1 MGLDEQLESM
11 EAGAETEAELIDQQT
26 EIEDVEEFQDDEEFD
41 PRADE
46 ANLEEAYED
55 FFAEEGPDGEGET
68 SPDGDDGGLAA
79 VVEQKTG
86 VDLSEEGFHI
96 VGDDDEEFIDEPS
109 DEDDGYELVE
119 LELDEDDIVRYI
131 EDDEGN
137 RIGFV
142 LMEDGE
148 EAEYLYVE
156 DDEDEE
162 EGAEEDNEF
171 DLGITKE
178 GVAQAT
184 EDVNAIYKDGIAVAA
199 ELKGAFDDIKSAL
212 DFSSLLK
219 K

>member
-41 PRADE
+41 PRDDE

-55 FFAEEGPDGEGET
+55 FFAEEGPDGEEET